1 MARLPAVDLGLMAE
15 HLASHQGAI
24 SKLRVYEHN
33 VSLAE
38 LSKTLQL
45 QRKIMEAHVNVM
57 LQLINPN
64 NTSYVE
70 VPSLESVKKQVT
82 NTKQIQANDSN
93 NKWITLEA
101 LSSAKSMS
109 NRNFVSA
116 LMMQNK
122 NVRDAHVKMAMQ
134 QLELMEKYERIAKE
148 HSWTFTPMATYK
160 EQTETYHAFQQ

>member
-15 HLASHQGAI
+15 HLSSHQGAI

-33 VSLAE
+33 VSLPE
-38 LSKTLQL
+38 LRKTLQL

-70 VPSLESVKKQVT
+70 VPSLESLKKQIT
-82 NTKQIQANDSN
+82 NNQSQSNGSN

-109 NRNFVSA
+109 NRNFMSA

-134 QLELMEKYERIAKE
+134 QLELMEKYERIAIE
-148 HSWTFTPMATYK
+148 HNWTFTPMATYK
-160 EQTETYHAFQQ
+160 EQMETYHAFKQ